1 MNDPEET
8 ISTQESEPAE
18 DPIIAEERVA
28 AEAHDAAME
37 AALLDEEPANNP
49 AETRRLLR
57 VLEESLAAQR
67 RLTEQVQQLQA
78 TPPQPQPLMEVPVS
92 LPASVQPAPQET
104 VMRFRL
110 GDAFVEVAQMPVR
123 RGRWRR
129 PTPYQRGNNRRG
141 YR

>member
-1 MNDPEET
+1 MNNPEEP
-8 ISTQESEPAE
+8 IPNQEGELAE
-18 DPIIAEERVA
+18 DPIIIEERAA
-28 AEAHDAAME
+28 AEAHDTAME
-37 AALLDEEPANNP
+37 AALLDEEPANNT
-49 AETRRLLR
+49 AETRRLLQL
-57 VLEESLAAQR
+57 LEESLAVQR

-78 TPPQPQPLMEVPVS
+78 ISPQPQPLMEVPVS
-92 LPASVQPAPQET
+92 LPPNIQPAPQET

-141 YR
+141 NR